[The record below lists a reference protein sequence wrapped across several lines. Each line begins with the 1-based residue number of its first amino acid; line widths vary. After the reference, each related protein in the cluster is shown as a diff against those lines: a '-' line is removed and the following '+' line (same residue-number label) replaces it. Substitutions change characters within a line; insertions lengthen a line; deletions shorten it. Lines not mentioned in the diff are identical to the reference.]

1 MGRKE
6 RAHRYIDGLRT
17 GVHGRTGAQPDRCTA
32 GPVHG
37 RTGAGRTGAP
47 AGPVPGLS
55 ASRGAGRSVTRT
67 SALNGILWDV
77 FPYYRPIYLISD
89 TCLMGPRMCTAAA
102 RQSGRGANAAM
113 GHERD
118 LLRQP

>member
-6 RAHRYIDGLRT
+6 HVHRYIDGLRT
-17 GVHGRTGAQPDRCTA
+17 GARPDRC
-32 GPVHG
+32 
-37 RTGAGRTGAP
+37 P

-55 ASRGAGRSVTRT
+55 ASRGAGWSVTRT
-67 SALNGILWDV
+67 SARNGILWDA

-89 TCLMGPRMCTAAA
+89 TCLMGPRMRTAAA

>member
-1 MGRKE
+1 MGRRSRARSSTYPRRGCAAPE
-6 RAHRYIDGLRT
+6 RWMYRWAAKNKPT
-17 GVHGRTGAQPDRCTA
+17 GTSMASGRLHGRG
-32 GPVHG
+32 
-37 RTGAGRTGAP
+37 
-47 AGPVPGLS
+47 VPGLS
-55 ASRGAGRSVTRT
+55 ASRGAGWSVTRT
-67 SALNGILWDV
+67 SARNGILWDV